1 MLPPVTAALT
11 KQRLLVA
18 TSLTLFA
25 VVFVADAVW
34 ERPGLGIG
42 HFFYLAIAL
51 LALAGGVRLGAAA
64 GAAAAVLY
72 ATATVID
79 PHIASSD
86 VLTIGMVI
94 RAATFISIGML
105 IGWYASGY
113 RALVG
118 ELQVLVQRDQLTG
131 LPNTRAFEA
140 AITRRLEGGRA
151 FALLVGDM
159 DALMAINHEQ
169 GRAHGNDVLRTLA
182 DLLQQSLGPEDEI
195 ARVGGDEFAIISPT
209 QTSEEA
215 AHLATRLE
223 RAASGESPITFGW
236 SSYPQDGENALSLYR
251 AADER
256 LYARKLIRGRRLGD
270 GGAHLRAISR

>member
-1 MLPPVTAALT
+1 MLRLVTAALT

-72 ATATVID
+72 ALATVID
-79 PHIASSD
+79 PHVASGE

-94 RAATFISIGML
+94 RATTFISIGML
-105 IGWYASGY
+105 IGLYASGY
-113 RALVG
+113 RGLVD

-140 AITRRLEGGRA
+140 AITRRLESGRA
-151 FALLVGDM
+151 FALLLGDM

-223 RAASGESPITFGW
+223 RAASEESPITFGW

-270 GGAHLRAISR
+270 GGSHLRTISR